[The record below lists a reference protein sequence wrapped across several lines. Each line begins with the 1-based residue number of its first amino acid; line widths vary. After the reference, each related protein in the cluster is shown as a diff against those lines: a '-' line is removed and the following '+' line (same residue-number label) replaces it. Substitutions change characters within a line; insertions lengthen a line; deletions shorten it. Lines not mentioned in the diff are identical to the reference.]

1 MSTEARQ
8 HHIKKDVRFVLTALV
23 LLVAL
28 ILVNLGV
35 SLLPKDL
42 TQIDTTY
49 NQLFTLSDTTESL
62 LSAVN
67 ESVTLYFV
75 CEDGVKDDTIGPY
88 LDLYAAENPQVTVKV
103 IDPVKN
109 PLFLADYSASP
120 ESVTNYSIVVSSS
133 RRSLLIDYYDLYFVY
148 NEYLGNMT
156 LAEYSTY
163 ASDPSYSYI
172 LQLYST
178 VYYFNGE
185 SKISNAISYVTAT
198 EIPKVYLLTGHGEL
212 KVGDGFIAEL
222 HANAYETV
230 TDFSLFSAGSI
241 PEDCALLV
249 INAPER
255 DLSDAESTAIE
266 AYMQKGGNLLL
277 VTRTGLAY
285 KETKDVDSDLPNL
298 MHLLSLYGLSGE
310 NGVIVE
316 QNANYRYSNYYNIML
331 PAVNT
336 THPITTGFQNT
347 FMIFYGAHAITV
359 NEGKGDA
366 KVTSLFTTS
375 DSSYTN
381 RGTEGNHQKDE
392 TSVDGPFSLGVIA
405 ESETMGKLSWFSSE
419 NTLNDT
425 ANLAVSGGNYTYL
438 ISTVNHMLG
447 REDMISVPSISL
459 EEPLLVLNN
468 SQVTVFATVF
478 CAVIPGG
485 ILLFG
490 LLYWRKRRRA

>member
-1 MSTEARQ
+1 MSTEVQR
-8 HHIKKDVRFVLTALV
+8 HHMKKDVRFVLTALL

-28 ILVNLGV
+28 VVMNLGI
-35 SLLPKDL
+35 SLIPQSY

-49 NQLFTLSDTTESL
+49 NQLFTLSSTTESL
-62 LSAVN
+62 IATVN
-67 ESVTLYFV
+67 EKITLYFI

-88 LDLYAAENPQVTVKV
+88 LDLYAAENPQISVKV

-120 ESVTNYSIVVSSS
+120 ENVSNYSVIVSSG

-156 LAEYSTY
+156 LQEYTTY
-163 ASDPSYSYI
+163 ANDPSYSYI

-185 SKISNAISYVTAT
+185 SKISNALSYVTAT
-198 EIPKVYLLTGHGEL
+198 EIPKAYILTGHGEL
-212 KVGDGFIAEL
+212 KIGDGFIAEL

-230 TDFSLFSAGSI
+230 DSFSLFSAGKI

-255 DLSDAESTAIE
+255 DLSDAESEQIE
-266 AYMQKGGNLLL
+266 AYMKTGGNLLL
-277 VTRTGLAY
+277 VTRTGLKY
-285 KETKDVDSDLPNL
+285 KDTGKTDCDLPNL

-310 NGVIVE
+310 DGVVVE
-316 QNANYRYSNYYNIML
+316 GNADYRYSNYYNIML
-331 PAVNT
+331 PEIDR

-347 FMIFYGAHAITV
+347 YMIFYGAHAITIDE
-359 NEGKGDA
+359 NSIGA

-375 DSSYTN
+375 SASYTN
-381 RGTEGNHQKDE
+381 SGTESNSSRDE

-405 ESETMGKLSWFSSE
+405 EGGSYGRLCWFSSE

-438 ISTVNHMLG
+438 ISAVNHMLD

-459 EEPLLVLNN
+459 EEPLLVLTN
-468 SQVTVFATVF
+468 SQVTIFATIF
-478 CAVIPGG
+478 CAIIPGA
-485 ILLFG
+485 ILVFG
-490 LLYWRKRRRA
+490 LVYWQKRRRA